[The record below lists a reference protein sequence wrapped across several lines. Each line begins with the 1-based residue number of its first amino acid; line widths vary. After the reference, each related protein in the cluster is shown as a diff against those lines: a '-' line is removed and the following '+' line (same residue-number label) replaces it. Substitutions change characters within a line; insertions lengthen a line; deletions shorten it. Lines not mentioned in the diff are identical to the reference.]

1 MDKSQD
7 VGSAPRVQS
16 NDGHMA
22 STQKLKYKVK
32 HQHALSHQK
41 DGAGVRSGA
50 GPIPDTL
57 QIRSANQPESKS
69 VDKQSQQLIWS
80 MMINKQQASKFALE
94 SSHSKRAEGSVD
106 SGTPAHD
113 TRLKAYKAGGEQ
125 SEAGRTPSNR

>member
-57 QIRSANQPESKS
+57 QIRSQTGSRSSKVGWGCS
-69 VDKQSQQLIWS
+69 
-80 MMINKQQASKFALE
+80 
-94 SSHSKRAEGSVD
+94 GSELA
-106 SGTPAHD
+106 PC
-113 TRLKAYKAGGEQ
+113 L
-125 SEAGRTPSNR
+125 